1 MSTLTGLH
9 EAISRLDE
17 AWADAGDSNDLS
29 RDQLIAVTNA
39 IGSLQ
44 RRLDAVHVGV
54 AAGIASESR
63 PELGADGLAKQQGFR
78 TPAKLIAAATG
89 VSTSDAIRL
98 VKVGEATATRTD
110 LLGARLPAKYPL
122 VREAMAAGTLSAQA
136 AALIVAVLERCR
148 IAAGPQR
155 SADGERMLVDA
166 APGLALEE
174 VRRLTVR
181 VEAWLDPDGVE
192 PRADEQRGK
201 RSLTFFERNGR
212 LHLDG
217 DFDVET
223 GAPIVAALR
232 GYVTATFAARKDAP
246 DPDAPDADR
255 RSVSMLQAD
264 ALALF
269 CAHVLG
275 CKEEKLP
282 LAGATLI
289 VRMNFDDLGT
299 AAGTAT
305 IDGIDQ
311 PISAAAA
318 RRMAADG
325 GVIPCVLGGDSE
337 ILDWGR
343 KKRFFTRAQR
353 LALVERDGGCAM
365 CNLSPEMVKAHHM
378 RWWKR
383 HHGRTD
389 LSNGILLCESCHH
402 RIHDNGWDIHIDGTG
417 VNARVWFIPP
427 AYVDPARTPRLG
439 GRARFDI
446 AA

>member
-1 MSTLTGLH
+1 MSTLTGLY
-9 EAISRLDE
+9 EAMSHLDE
-17 AWADAGDSNDLS
+17 VWAHANDSNEFT
-29 RDQLIAVTNA
+29 REQLIAANDA
-39 IGSLQ
+39 IGALQ
-44 RRLDAVHVGV
+44 RRVDALHVDV

-63 PELGADGLAKQQGFR
+63 TELGPDSLAKQHGFR

-89 VSTSDAIRL
+89 VSTADAGRL
-98 VKVGEATATRTD
+98 IKVGEATAARTD

-122 VREAMAAGTLSAQA
+122 LSEALAGGKISAQV
-136 AALIVAVLERCR
+136 AALIIGVLERCR
-148 IAAGPQR
+148 IAAGPER
-155 SADGERMLVDA
+155 TAEGERLLVDA
-166 APGLALEE
+166 APGLALDE
-174 VRRLTVR
+174 VRRLVVR
-181 VEAWLDPDGVE
+181 VEAWLNPDGVE
-192 PRADEQRGK
+192 PRLEDERSK

-212 LHLDG
+212 LHLNG
-217 DFDVET
+217 NFDVET
-223 GAPIVAALR
+223 GAPIIAALR
-232 GYVTATFAARKDAP
+232 GYVSATFAARKESP
-246 DPDAPDADR
+246 DHDAPDADR
-255 RSVSMLQAD
+255 RTVAMLQAD

-269 CAHVLG
+269 CAHALG

-282 LAGATLI
+282 LAGATII
-289 VRMNFDDLGT
+289 VRMNLDDLDSET
-299 AAGTAT
+299 GTAT

-343 KKRFFTRAQR
+343 KKRFFTKGQR

-365 CNLSPEMVKAHHM
+365 CNLPPEMTKAHHM
-378 RWWKR
+378 QWWKR
-383 HHGRTD
+383 HRGRTD

-402 RIHDNGWDIHIDGTG
+402 RIHDNGWEIRIDGTG
-417 VNARVWFIPP
+417 VKARVWFIPP
-427 AYVDPARTPRLG
+427 VHVDSARTPRLG

>member
-1 MSTLTGLH
+1 MSKLTGLH
-9 EAISRLDE
+9 EAISRLDV

-39 IGSLQ
+39 IGLLQ

-54 AAGIASESR
+54 AAGVASESR
-63 PELGADGLAKQQGFR
+63 TELGADSLAKQQGFR

-89 VSTSDAIRL
+89 MSTGDAIRL
-98 VKVGEATATRTD
+98 IKVGEATAVRTD

-122 VREAMAAGTLSAQA
+122 VSEAMAAGTLSAQA
-136 AALIVAVLERCR
+136 AALIIGVLERCR
-148 IAAGPQR
+148 IAAGPQQT
-155 SADGERMLVDA
+155 AEGERLLVDA
-166 APGLALEE
+166 APGLALDEI
-174 VRRLTVR
+174 RRLVVR

-192 PRADEQRGK
+192 PREDEQRGK
-201 RSLTFFERNGR
+201 RSLTFFERGGR
-212 LHLDG
+212 LHLNG
-217 DFDVET
+217 NFDVET

-232 GYVTATFAARKDAP
+232 GYVSAAFAARQDAP

-255 RSVSMLQAD
+255 RTVPML
-264 ALALF
+264 
-269 CAHVLG
+269 HV
-275 CKEEKLP
+275 
-282 LAGATLI
+282 
-289 VRMNFDDLGT
+289 DDLESATG
-299 AAGTAT
+299 AAT

-343 KKRFFTRAQR
+343 KKRFFTKAQR

-365 CNLSPEMVKAHHM
+365 CNLPPEMVKAHHM
-378 RWWKR
+378 RWWER

-427 AYVDPARTPRLG
+427 AHVDPARTPRLG